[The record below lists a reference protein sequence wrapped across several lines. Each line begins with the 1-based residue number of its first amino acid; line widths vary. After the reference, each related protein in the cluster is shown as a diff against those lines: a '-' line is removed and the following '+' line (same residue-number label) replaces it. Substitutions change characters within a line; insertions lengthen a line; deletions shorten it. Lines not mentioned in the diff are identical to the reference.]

1 MGRSGATAA
10 GIPQQLRL
18 VISWNVAG
26 FRRTHELIKSHYG
39 SLDKWLLRHEA
50 DIFCIQETRVG
61 RRDLLRASLAEC
73 EQLGA
78 VCESYESFWAF
89 NECSDNGSNMN
100 GVAIW
105 VRKDLAKGASA
116 TAKVL
121 EDDFDRE
128 GRCLMLDLGS
138 VVIFNVYAPFVN
150 LKPDESA
157 IARKLKFLQLLRKRV
172 ESMQAKG
179 KMVILCGDL
188 NLTWRNEDVHENSLC
203 LKLSDKCIAGNPD
216 WLVEPKTLEALRAA
230 ARHNTW
236 SAEVSANWLRVGEAV
251 KCLKSDLVLSFEEA
265 QEALKTAS
273 ESAIPSPRPGLR
285 LLRLAL
291 LPCDNQVSQSAEEA
305 LLWSLSMSEA
315 PSEALNRTDSSLRGQ
330 QVLLQFGLTPGELAT
345 YGHTPHW
352 VNEPQCVE
360 HMMQWLGDNLLDTF
374 AECHQRA
381 QGRFTCWMQN
391 ANLRYNNKG
400 SRLDYILCDK
410 KLRTFLVKSEALTGA
425 TRESDAHSS
434 QAAWNAATNFGR
446 WHGSHPVQKS
456 DGGGLSLQQDDMK
469 LNDTQFRT
477 PHTGILYT
485 PPKYSDHV
493 PVCAYFEALKLPLGM
508 SGAPK
513 CSETRQTQPWTAQTT
528 LTSLFSS
535 KRQKVSA

>member
-10 GIPQQLRL
+10 GIPQQLL

-39 SLDKWLLRHEA
+39 SLDKWLLRHQA
-50 DIFCIQETRVG
+50 DIFCIQESRVG
-61 RRDLLRASLAEC
+61 RRELLRASLAEC

-89 NECSDNGSNMN
+89 NDCSDNGSNMN
-100 GVAIW
+100 GMAIW
-105 VRKDLAKGASA
+105 VRKDLAKGANA

-121 EDDFDRE
+121 EHDLDQE
-128 GRCLMLDLGS
+128 GRCLMIDLGS

-150 LKPDESA
+150 PNPDESA
-157 IARKLKFLQLLRKRV
+157 IARKLTFLQLLQKRV
-172 ESMQAKG
+172 ESVQAKG

-188 NLTWRNEDVHENSLC
+188 NLTWRNVDVHENSLC
-203 LKLSDKCIAGNPD
+203 LKLSDKENNLCIAGNPD
-216 WLVEPKTLEALRAA
+216 WLVEPKPLEVR
-230 ARHNTW
+230 ARHN
-236 SAEVSANWLRVGEAV
+236 AGREVSANWLRVGEAV
-251 KCLKSDLVLSFEEA
+251 KCLQSDLVLSFEEA
-265 QEALKTAS
+265 QDALKTS
-273 ESAIPSPRPGLR
+273 ESAVRSPRPGLR
-285 LLRLAL
+285 LLRLVL
-291 LPCDNQVSQSAEEA
+291 VPCDDQVSQSAAEA
-305 LLWSLSMSEA
+305 PLWSLSMSEA
-315 PSEALNRTDSSLRGQ
+315 PSEVLDRTDSSLRGR
-330 QVLLQFGLTPGELAT
+330 QVLLQFGVTPGELAT

-360 HMMQWLGDNLLDTF
+360 HMMQWLGNNLLDTF
-374 AECHQRA
+374 AESHPKA
-381 QGRFTCWMQN
+381 QGRFTFWMQK
-391 ANLRYNNKG
+391 ANMRCYNKG

-410 KLRTFLVKSEALTGA
+410 KMCPFLVNSEALAGA
-425 TRESDAHSS
+425 TREDAHTSE
-434 QAAWNAATNFGR
+434 AARNAATNFGR
-446 WHGSHPVQKS
+446 WHGSHQVQKS

-469 LNDTQFRT
+469 LNDMQFRT

-493 PVCAYFEALKLPLGM
+493 PVCAYFEGLKLPGM
-508 SGAPK
+508 SGSPK
-513 CSETRQTQPWTAQTT
+513 WTETRQTQPWTAQTT